1 MIQKSLKAMKN
12 ITHRLPIILRQ
23 KHQNKICTKKY
34 RRAKDIFIVRDK
46 VGKSRKKA
54 HSMPTILLFAI
65 KLEKRSP
72 KHGNSFVIKLEN
84 NIHSFL
90 LKERDIAYIYI
101 YIINANHK

>member
-1 MIQKSLKAMKN
+1 MSLSFPLLFVFEGNKTDLEQIIGNAVPGMKN
-12 ITHRLPIILRQ
+12 ITHRLSIILRQ

-65 KLEKRSP
+65 KLEKQATC
-72 KHGNSFVIKLEN
+72 VAL
-84 NIHSFL
+84 
-90 LKERDIAYIYI
+90 
-101 YIINANHK
+101 